1 MSGKKDILR
10 QSKLLKDNM
19 DYPLLWVM
27 LILLSFG
34 LIMVYSATIAGAVA
48 DEVNNPQF
56 YLIRQGKIISGI
68 GIMCYGLFRI
78 PISFWKKAT
87 PYFVAL
93 SIGLLVITVMFG
105 MNAKGAQRWI
115 KIGSN
120 QLQPSELFKIAVILY
135 LSSFITRHYESINDI
150 KKVWWI
156 AIVPV
161 LGMSLI
167 YLTKDLGSVVVIMCI
182 IMALI
187 LMAGMKIKW
196 FVTVILISLPLLPA
210 AIFSSKHGYR
220 AARLFTFTDP
230 LKHVLDN
237 GFQLAHA
244 LAAAGRG
251 GLFGKGLGN
260 SLERFY
266 LPESHTDFITAIIAE
281 ELGLLTVIGM
291 SMVFIWLVWR
301 AITIGKRAQSLNSF
315 YSSYI
320 AYGVGVW
327 LGVQS
332 FFHIAVNLGMLPT
345 KGLTLPF
352 ISYGGSSMLATMVAM
367 TLLLRVDYENRR
379 QLRGYKV

>member
-1 MSGKKDILR
+1 MNGKTDILR
-10 QSKLLKDNM
+10 QTKLLKENM

-34 LIMVYSATIAGAVA
+34 LIMVYSATIAGHEAA
-48 DEVNNPQF
+48 RVNNPQY
-56 YLIRQGKIISGI
+56 YLIRQGVFISAI

-78 PISFWKKAT
+78 PMSFWKKAT
-87 PYFVAL
+87 PYLIAL
-93 SIGLLVITVMFG
+93 SIGLLVLTLMIGTSV
-105 MNAKGAQRWI
+105 KGAKRWI
-115 KIGSN
+115 NLGFFS
-120 QLQPSELFKIAVILY
+120 LQSSELFKIAVILY

-182 IMALI
+182 IIALI
-187 LMAGMKIKW
+187 LMAGMKMKW
-196 FVTVILISLPLLPA
+196 FITVILISLPLLLA
-210 AIFSSKHGYR
+210 AILTQSYR
-220 AARLFTFTDP
+220 IKRMVSFIDP
-230 LKHVLDN
+230 LQDALGK
-237 GFQLAHA
+237 GYQLSHA

-266 LPESHTDFITAIIAE
+266 LPESHTDFISAIIAE
-281 ELGLLTVIGM
+281 ELGLLTVIGVA
-291 SMVFIWLVWR
+291 MVFIWLVWR

-332 FFHIAVNLGMLPT
+332 FFHIGVNLGMLPT

>member
-1 MSGKKDILR
+1 MSGKTDILR
-10 QSKLLKDNM
+10 QTKLLKENM

-34 LIMVYSATIAGAVA
+34 LIMVYSATIAGVEAA
-48 DEVNNPQF
+48 RVNNPQY
-56 YLIRQGKIISGI
+56 YLIRQGEIISGI

-87 PYFVAL
+87 PYLIAL
-93 SIGLLVITVMFG
+93 SIGLLVLTLMISTSV
-105 MNAKGAQRWI
+105 KGARRWI
-115 KIGSN
+115 NLGFFS
-120 QLQPSELFKIAVILY
+120 LQSSELFKIAVILY

-196 FVTVILISLPLLPA
+196 FVTVILISLPLLLA
-210 AIFSSKHGYR
+210 AILTNRYR
-220 AARLFTFTDP
+220 IKRITASFIDP
-230 LKHVLDN
+230 LQDALGD

-327 LGVQS
+327 LGLQS
-332 FFHIAVNLGMLPT
+332 FFHIGVNLGMLPT

>member
-1 MSGKKDILR
+1 MKTNKDIL
-10 QSKLLKDNM
+10 QQTKLLKDNM

-27 LILLSFG
+27 FVLLSFG
-34 LIMVYSATIAGAVA
+34 LIMVYSATIAGHEAA
-48 DEVNNPQF
+48 RVNNPQY
-56 YLIRQGKIISGI
+56 YLIRQSIFISGI

-78 PISFWKKAT
+78 PISIWKKAT
-87 PYFVAL
+87 PYLVGL
-93 SIGLLVITVMFG
+93 SIILLMITLKFG
-105 MNAKGAQRWI
+105 ISVKGARRWI
-115 KIGSN
+115 NLGFFS
-120 QLQPSELFKIAVILY
+120 LQSSELFKIAVILY
-135 LSSFITRHYESINDI
+135 LSSFITRHYETINDI

-182 IMALI
+182 IIALI
-187 LMAGMKIKW
+187 LMAGMKMKW
-196 FVTVILISLPLLPA
+196 FITVILISLPLLIA
-210 AIFSSKHGYR
+210 AVLTNSYR
-220 AARLFTFTDP
+220 IKRVTSFIDP
-230 LKHVLDN
+230 LQDALGK
-237 GFQLAHA
+237 GYQLTHA
-244 LAAAGRG
+244 LSAAGRG
-251 GLFGKGLGN
+251 GLTGQGLGN
-260 SLERFY
+260 SLERY
-266 LPESHTDFITAIIAE
+266 LLPESHTDFISSIIAE
-281 ELGLLTVIGM
+281 ELGLLTVIGVA
-291 SMVFIWLVWR
+291 MVFIWLVWR